1 MTAEHVRLRA
11 RLAAG
16 LTAFG
21 EAHERGEAFSPELTA
36 EIREVIDEL
45 LQHELSETGLL
56 QSQVLGECSRPHGEG

>member
-1 MTAEHVRLRA
+1 
-11 RLAAG
+11 